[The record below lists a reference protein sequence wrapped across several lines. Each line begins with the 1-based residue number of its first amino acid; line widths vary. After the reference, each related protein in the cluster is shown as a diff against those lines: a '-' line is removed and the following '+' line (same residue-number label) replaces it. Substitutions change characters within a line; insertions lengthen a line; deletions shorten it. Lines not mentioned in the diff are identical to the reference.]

1 MEAKGDKFSAAVRK
15 PCPVCRTSTRQERT
29 DMTMTRRPL
38 ALLLTMILVI
48 QFTTARAGF
57 MTFTDETAFQAAVSG
72 AVTDTYNDLVFN
84 NTVSSPLTRTVGS
97 YEYTATATG
106 GFHTVGSPSDKW
118 LSTDSA
124 TESIGFSINLGSP
137 TAMGGF
143 FFETDSTGDVAFGE
157 ISVSINGGQFQQT
170 VSTSSAT
177 NFFGWVSDDNT
188 PITSFEVSMPSI
200 TIFDVSTSGASRFAT
215 VNDLVFA
222 QAVPEPSTYAMA
234 LAVMACGGFSMWRRR
249 RRA

>member
-1 MEAKGDKFSAAVRK
+1 
-15 PCPVCRTSTRQERT
+15 
-29 DMTMTRRPL
+29 MTVTRRPL
-38 ALLLTMILVI
+38 ALLLTIVLVI
-48 QFTTARAGF
+48 QVTTARAGF

-72 AVTDTYNDLVFN
+72 TATDTYNNLVIN
-84 NTVSSPLTRTVGS
+84 NTYGSPLTRTVGS
-97 YEYTATATG
+97 YQYTAAATTG
-106 GFHTVGSPSDKW
+106 GFFAIGSSGDVW
-118 LSTDSA
+118 LSTDLA
-124 TESIGFSINLGSP
+124 AVSIGFSINLGSP

-143 FFETDSTGDVAFGE
+143 FFDSDTFGNAALGE
-157 ISVSINGGQFQQT
+157 ISVSINGGQLLQT

-188 PITSFEVSMPSI
+188 PITSFEVS
-200 TIFDVSTSGASRFAT
+200 TSNSFRFAT

-249 RRA
+249 KRP